1 MSDSNRFVDNQ
12 DGTLTDTQ
20 TTLRWLREDGW
31 QREAKWFSW
40 DDAKDLYIYMN
51 DIKFCGFQDWK
62 LPNED
67 EILTLY
73 NPEEINKDKYGN
85 DIYLETVFPPG
96 CQATVWLN
104 GESGHEGTIFDF
116 KNGETRPLYKSKT
129 GRMSVRLVRGDIPR

>member
-1 MSDSNRFVDNQ
+1 MSNSNRFVDNQ
-12 DGTLTDTQ
+12 DGTLTDTK
-20 TTLRWLREDGW
+20 TTLMWVQEDGW
-31 QREAKWFSW
+31 QREGKWFSW
-40 DDAKDLYIYMN
+40 DDARDWAIDMN
-51 DIKFCGFQDWK
+51 GIKFCGFLDWK

-96 CQATVWLN
+96 CQATVWLKSEA
-104 GESGHEGTIFDF
+104 GQDGTIFDF